1 MSAAPSSETSRVVDA
16 SLRAVLWLLLGTWVG
31 SWLLFGAVIAPT
43 AFRLLPSETAGI
55 IVGPTLTVLHLY
67 GGVAGFAL
75 AALAR
80 ALGRGGWTVALPLLL
95 GAICLASH
103 FGISLPIAEIR
114 DNVFGSEG
122 SISVTARFG
131 RLHALSMSLFVGVGI
146 GTLILLGLHAY
157 ADSKGSEAV

>member
-1 MSAAPSSETSRVVDA
+1 MSAPPSSTRSRVVDA
-16 SLRAVLWLLLGTWVG
+16 SLRAALWLLLGSWVG

-55 IVGPTLTVLHLY
+55 IVSPTLTVLHLY
-67 GGVAGFAL
+67 GGAAGFAL
-75 AALAR
+75 ASLAW
-80 ALGRGGWTVALPLLL
+80 ALGRSHWTIGLPLLF
-95 GAICLASH
+95 AVVCLASH

-114 DNVFGSEG
+114 DDVFGLEG
-122 SISVTARFG
+122 SVEATAHFG
-131 RLHALSMSLFVGVGI
+131 RLHALSMSLFVAVGI